1 MVLKSR
7 LKDMSLLRTTQD
19 FLIVNI
25 NIEMN
30 KVHLFFFFI
39 KLTIWK
45 YLPRK
50 LLEIDIII

>member
-1 MVLKSR
+1 
-7 LKDMSLLRTTQD
+7 MSLLRTTQD

-25 NIEMN
+25 KHKMN
-30 KVHLFFFFI
+30 NVHLFLWLN